1 MRNRDRE
8 KKRAGGSVRPKKVT
22 DAQVLQRIDEA
33 CRLMRQQNTLLLE
46 QLRQQRHSI
55 ERRHLIPL
63 AIDHWLSWYRCC
75 GANIV
80 AWGLHVVKICCQ
92 NRLMVLMGE

>member
-63 AIDHWLSWYRCC
+63 AIRPL
-75 GANIV
+75 AF
-80 AWGLHVVKICCQ
+80 
-92 NRLMVLMGE
+92 MV